1 VTRQIKTALFS
12 WQKSLGTLTSEEGGS
27 IQGNQMYSSY
37 LSLILAL
44 LLLNRLVVFES
55 FFVGSQESGDAK
67 N

>member
-1 VTRQIKTALFS
+1 MTRQIKTALSS
-12 WQKSLGTLTSEEGGS
+12 WQKSLGTLTSEEGGPT
-27 IQGNQMYSSY
+27 QGNQMYSSY